1 MKIVCGPDRDLT
13 TYIEQ
18 KVSQYE
24 VKHIKL
30 ITFGIYIYTI

>member
-18 KVSQYE
+18 KISQYE
-24 VKHIKL
+24 HIKL